1 MPAPATGA
9 GPDPEFEPLAL
20 EAGAEPPAQA
30 ERMNT
35 RITRADAKPV
45 GVRGKLR
52 MIILY
57 FLNTCNRKFMSSTKS
72 YTTIKIIIILLIF
85 NIALSHQTINNEAF
99 MQFNTLPS
107 CP

>member
-1 MPAPATGA
+1 MQSPFPSEAEAVPDPPALATGA
-9 GPDPEFEPLAL
+9 GPDPEFELLAL

-45 GVRGKLR
+45 GVRGNLR

-57 FLNTCNRKFMSSTKS
+57 FLDACHRKYMVSTKG
-72 YTTIKIIIILLIF
+72 YTTIKIIIIIFIF
-85 NIALSHQTINNEAF
+85 NIALSH
-99 MQFNTLPS
+99 
-107 CP
+107 